1 MIIPLSDGLLRIRQ
15 RELDHLHLTHL
26 VSGLDDDSGSHAHA
40 CGAGIALSGYTEW
53 VCPAQPL
60 LSLGWDWQL
69 EGTASPPRIRRLGLP
84 RTNVLL
90 LDRYRAALPWNESLQ
105 VLANFIDGF
114 NWNTPAFRAVCE
126 RYAA

>member
-1 MIIPLSDGLLRIRQ
+1 MIPLSHELLQIR
-15 RELDHLHLTHL
+15 RGDLDQLQLTHL
-26 VSGLDDDSGSHAHA
+26 VSGLDDDSGSHAPA

-53 VCPAQPL
+53 VCPAQPR

-90 LDRYRAALPWNESLQ
+90 LDRDRAALPWNENLQ

-114 NWNTPAFRAVCE
+114 NWNAPAFRAVCE

>member
-1 MIIPLSDGLLRIRQ
+1 M
-15 RELDHLHLTHL
+15 
-26 VSGLDDDSGSHAHA
+26 SGLDD
-40 CGAGIALSGYTEW
+40 AGGVPTPWATALSGTR
-53 VCPAQPL
+53 VGLCVTPR

-69 EGTASPPRIRRLGLP
+69 EAPRRHRQSRRLGLP
-84 RTNVLL
+84 HTNILL
-90 LDRYRAALPWNESLQ
+90 LDRDRAALPWNESLQ

>member
-1 MIIPLSDGLLRIRQ
+1 MIIPLSDGLLRIR
-15 RELDHLHLTHL
+15 RRDLDQLPLTHL
-26 VSGLDDDSGSHAHA
+26 VSGLDDDSGQARA
-40 CGAGIALSGYTEW
+40 CGATIALSGYTEW
-53 VCPAQPL
+53 VCPAQPQ

-69 EGTASPPRIRRLGLP
+69 EDTASPPRIRRLGLP

-90 LDRYRAALPWNESLQ
+90 LDGDRAALPWNESLQ
-105 VLANFIDGF
+105 LLANFIDGF